1 MSKRLI
7 DDWRFKNSQKTLAEV
22 EVREFL
28 LSNRRKIIL
37 ADTRGEKS
45 IKVKD
50 IIDLKRSRSP
60 ILSLDP
66 IILTA
71 PFIEALTSE
80 GFVLKRL
87 HIFDDE
93 LLKNFRQKR
102 IETPPEILQAMKN
115 EEAGPVILAAG
126 DSFGFQPNLRNY
138 LMNRELN
145 GITVVLLTLCWN

>member
-7 DDWRFKNSQKTLAEV
+7 DDWRLKNSQKTLAEV

-37 ADTRGEKS
+37 ADARGEKS
-45 IKVKD
+45 IRVTD
-50 IIDLKRSRSP
+50 IIDFESRRP
-60 ILSLDP
+60 IFSIDP

-93 LLKNFRQKR
+93 LFRNFRRRNRK
-102 IETPPEILQAMKN
+102 TPPEILQAMKN
-115 EEAGPVILAAG
+115 EETGPVILAAG
-126 DSFGFQPNLRNY
+126 DLFGVQPNLRNY
-138 LMNRELN
+138 LRESDPRQLV
-145 GITVVLLTLCWN
+145 ILTLCWN